1 MAFPDRGT
9 MKGPMGSL
17 QGHLLVASPAL
28 GDANFARTVI
38 AIANHDDD
46 GALGIVLNRP
56 SDTEVVDAVPELE
69 GVVDGDDVVYVGGPV
84 QPASIVV
91 LAEFEDP
98 AEAAYLVCGAVGLVS
113 DRTGLERLDDATA
126 RRRIYAGYAGWGPGQ
141 LEGEI
146 EREDWI
152 VVPALPEDVFAEEPL
167 DLWGR
172 VLERKGGQ
180 FKLLARMP
188 LDPSLN

>member
-1 MAFPDRGT
+1 MT
-9 MKGPMGSL
+9 SL
-17 QGHLLVASPAL
+17 QGQLLIASPAL
-28 GDANFARTVI
+28 LDPNFARSVV
-38 AIANHDDD
+38 AIANHDED

-56 SDTEVVDAVPELE
+56 SDTEVVEAVPELE

-98 AEAAYLVCGAVGLVS
+98 SEAAFLVTGGIGLVS
-113 DRTGLERLDDATA
+113 DRTGLERLGVATA

-141 LEGEI
+141 LEAEL

-152 VVPALPEDVFAEEPL
+152 VEPAQPEDVFAEDPL
-167 DLWGR
+167 DLWSR

-180 FKLLARMP
+180 FRLVARMP
-188 LDPSLN
+188 PDPSLN